1 MPYYISDTQSDC
13 SGWATIKADTPEATP
28 ETIGCHQV
36 KDDAIDQMVAVSLSE
51 DVEPMGDWATRNI
64 YMSYAPMTDDEDED
78 EERVL
83 PDNYRPALADD
94 VPEGRACGNCVFY
107 EESNENDDGTKA
119 YCTKWKDYVD
129 GAYYCNAWQPYE
141 EERQINLNPPQF
153 MRDNAKRGLVYH
165 AEGLSGDGL
174 MPQTVEDARKMAAG
188 EITIDKWRKIPA
200 WIARH
205 MVDLEA
211 ADDEIT
217 AGVVAHLLWGSGST
231 KAEAQRTMD
240 YAQKVVDQLDKELDA
255 EERAEAPA
263 SDQIFGSDK
272 NPEGSASDATN
283 NITLDDK
290 TETALATKTSEHNAK
305 MKEESKPDWTSVT
318 NGKLRAVWRRGAG
331 AFSTSHRPNMTR
343 AQWAMAR
350 VNAFLYLSAN
360 GKPQNEKY
368 ITDND
373 LLNTGHP
380 KYSKNERDT
389 EMETEE
395 IIIDDER
402 SATPVVE
409 NRWVAI
415 DKGTRSIAFTNLEL
429 RAMADGEDDW
439 TVRGYAAVFDSPSE
453 PLPFTEYV
461 KRGAFKKTIKD
472 RSDVRL
478 LIDHTGVPLAR
489 TKSGTLIL
497 TEDDKGLF
505 MEASLDPAN
514 PDAVK
519 IRSALKRGDLSQMS
533 FAFETI
539 KDSWNAERTVRELK
553 EVRLHDVSIVTYPA
567 YEETSAEMRNK
578 QISDTSVAIV
588 QTVSLRKA
596 QVLLAKTRAVN

>member
-13 SGWATIKADTPEATP
+13 SGWATIKADTPESTP
-28 ETIGCHQV
+28 ETIGCHQI
-36 KDDAIDQMVAVSLSE
+36 KEDAIDQMIAVSLSE
-51 DVEPMGDWATRNI
+51 DVEPMGDWATRLI
-64 YMSYAPMTDDEDED
+64 MSDTELISDDDE
-78 EERVL
+78 EEMVE
-83 PDNYRPALADD
+83 PPEMNQAEESPIKMALAQ
-94 VPEGRACGNCVFY
+94 AY
-107 EESNENDDGTKA
+107 EAVKSILEEITEKMMELH
-119 YCTKWKDYVD
+119 
-129 GAYYCNAWQPYE
+129 QPVE
-141 EERQINLNPPQF
+141 EELVEEVEIDSREQRQIDLSAPQF
-153 MRDNAKRGLVYH
+153 MRDNAEQGLKYH

-174 MPQTVEDARKMAAG
+174 LPQTVEDARKMADG
-188 EITIDKWRKIPA
+188 EISPDKWRKIAA

-211 ADDEIT
+211 ADGEIT

-231 KAEAQRTMD
+231 KKEAQRTMD
-240 YAQKVVDQLDKELDA
+240 YAQNIVDQLDAELE
-255 EERAEAPA
+255 EER
-263 SDQIFGSDK
+263 
-272 NPEGSASDATN
+272 
-283 NITLDDK
+283 
-290 TETALATKTSEHNAK
+290 SE
-305 MKEESKPDWTSVT
+305 S
-318 NGKLRAVWRRGAG
+318 
-331 AFSTSHRPNMTR
+331 
-343 AQWAMAR
+343 
-350 VNAFLYLSAN
+350 
-360 GKPQNEKY
+360 
-368 ITDND
+368 
-373 LLNTGHP
+373 
-380 KYSKNERDT
+380 
-389 EMETEE
+389 
-395 IIIDDER
+395 
-402 SATPVVE
+402 PVVE
-409 NRWVAI
+409 HRWVAV

-489 TKSGTLIL
+489 TKSGTLTL

-505 MEASLDPAN
+505 MEARLDPAN

-567 YEETSAEMRNK
+567 YEETSAEMRNQ
-578 QISDTSVAIV
+578 QITDTTVAIV
-588 QTVSLRKA
+588 QSVSLRKA
-596 QVLLAKTRAVN
+596 QVLLAKTRAVK

>member
-13 SGWATIKADTPEATP
+13 SGWATIVAATP
-28 ETIGCHQV
+28 NADPRTIGCHQI
-36 KDDAIDQMVAVSLSE
+36 KQDAIDQMIAASLS
-51 DVEPMGDWATRNI
+51 DGVDPAGDWATRAI
-64 YMSYAPMTDDEDED
+64 TVGEEPMM
-78 EERVL
+78 EEPVVEEPMVESDMPEEGLNPRQQTM
-83 PDNYRPALADD
+83 YEALEAIVETYGKFTQGIDADGAHY
-94 VPEGRACGNCVFY
+94 VAESPFASEGVICSSCSFY
-107 EESNENDDGTKA
+107 EGGNQCELVEGSIAPAGICKLWVI
-119 YCTKWKDYVD
+119 K
-129 GAYYCNAWQPYE
+129 E
-141 EERQINLNPPQF
+141 ELVQVRSIEQRQIDLSAPQF
-153 MRDNAKRGLVYH
+153 MRDNATQGLKYH
-165 AEGLSGDGL
+165 ADGLSGDGL
-174 MPQTVEDARKMAAG
+174 EPQTVEDARKMADG
-188 EITIDKWRKIPA
+188 DVSPDKWRKIAA

-211 ADDEIT
+211 ANGEIT

-231 KAEAQRTMD
+231 KKEAQRTMD
-240 YAQKVVDQLDKELDA
+240 YAQNIVDQLDAEL
-255 EERAEAPA
+255 E
-263 SDQIFGSDK
+263 Q
-272 NPEGSASDATN
+272 
-283 NITLDDK
+283 
-290 TETALATKTSEHNAK
+290 
-305 MKEESKPDWTSVT
+305 
-318 NGKLRAVWRRGAG
+318 
-331 AFSTSHRPNMTR
+331 
-343 AQWAMAR
+343 
-350 VNAFLYLSAN
+350 
-360 GKPQNEKY
+360 
-368 ITDND
+368 
-373 LLNTGHP
+373 
-380 KYSKNERDT
+380 
-389 EMETEE
+389 
-395 IIIDDER
+395 ER
-402 SATPVVE
+402 SESPVVE
-409 NRWVAI
+409 HRWVAV

-429 RAMADGEDDW
+429 RAMDNGEDDW

-505 MEASLDPAN
+505 MEANLDPAN

-578 QISDTSVAIV
+578 QITDTPLAIV
-588 QTVSLRKA
+588 QSVSLRKA

>member
-13 SGWATIKADTPEATP
+13 SGWATIKADTPESTP
-28 ETIGCHQV
+28 ETIGCHQI

-51 DVEPMGDWATRNI
+51 EIEPMGDWATRLL
-64 YMSYAPMTDDEDED
+64 MSDTELISDDDE
-78 EERVL
+78 EEMVE
-83 PDNYRPALADD
+83 PPEMNQAEESPMMMALAQAHEA
-94 VPEGRACGNCVFY
+94 VKSIL
-107 EESNENDDGTKA
+107 EEITEKMMELH
-119 YCTKWKDYVD
+119 
-129 GAYYCNAWQPYE
+129 QPVE
-141 EERQINLNPPQF
+141 EELVEEVEIDSRQQRQIDLAAPQF
-153 MRDNAKRGLVYH
+153 MRDNAEQGLKYH

-174 MPQTVEDARKMAAG
+174 MPQTVEDARKMADG
-188 EITIDKWRKIPA
+188 EISPDKWRKIAA

-211 ADDEIT
+211 ADGEIT

-231 KAEAQRTMD
+231 KEEAQRTMD
-240 YAQKVVDQLDKELDA
+240 YAQKIVDQLDAELE
-255 EERAEAPA
+255 EER
-263 SDQIFGSDK
+263 
-272 NPEGSASDATN
+272 
-283 NITLDDK
+283 
-290 TETALATKTSEHNAK
+290 SE
-305 MKEESKPDWTSVT
+305 S
-318 NGKLRAVWRRGAG
+318 
-331 AFSTSHRPNMTR
+331 
-343 AQWAMAR
+343 
-350 VNAFLYLSAN
+350 
-360 GKPQNEKY
+360 
-368 ITDND
+368 
-373 LLNTGHP
+373 
-380 KYSKNERDT
+380 
-389 EMETEE
+389 
-395 IIIDDER
+395 
-402 SATPVVE
+402 PVVE
-409 NRWVAI
+409 HRWVAV

-429 RAMADGEDDW
+429 RAIADGEDDW

-489 TKSGTLIL
+489 TKSGTLTL

-505 MEASLDPAN
+505 MEARLDPAN

-578 QISDTSVAIV
+578 QITDTTVAIV

-596 QVLLAKTRAVN
+596 QVLLAKTRAVK

>member
-13 SGWATIKADTPEATP
+13 SGWATIKADTTDSVP
-28 ETIGCHQV
+28 ETIGCHQI
-36 KDDAIDQMVAVSLSE
+36 KEDAIAQMVAVSLSE
-51 DVEPMGDWATRNI
+51 EIEPAGDWATRLL
-64 YMSYAPMTDDEDED
+64 MSDTELIDDDEED
-78 EERVL
+78 VEMNQLEES
-83 PDNYRPALADD
+83 PMIMALAQ
-94 VPEGRACGNCVFY
+94 AY
-107 EESNENDDGTKA
+107 EAVKSILEEITEKM
-119 YCTKWKDYVD
+119 TEVE
-129 GAYYCNAWQPYE
+129 QPAE
-141 EERQINLNPPQF
+141 EELVEEIEIDSREQRQIDLSAPQF
-153 MRDNAKRGLVYH
+153 MRDNATQGLKYH
-165 AEGLSGDGL
+165 ADGLSGDGL
-174 MPQTVEDARKMAAG
+174 EPQTVEDARKMADG
-188 EITIDKWRKIPA
+188 DISPDKWRKIAA

-211 ADDEIT
+211 ADGEIT

-231 KAEAQRTMD
+231 KEEAQRTMD
-240 YAQKVVDQLDKELDA
+240 YAQKIIDQLDAELEA
-255 EERAEAPA
+255 ERSTAPA
-263 SDQIFGSDK
+263 V
-272 NPEGSASDATN
+272 
-283 NITLDDK
+283 
-290 TETALATKTSEHNAK
+290 EH
-305 MKEESKPDWTSVT
+305 
-318 NGKLRAVWRRGAG
+318 
-331 AFSTSHRPNMTR
+331 
-343 AQWAMAR
+343 
-350 VNAFLYLSAN
+350 
-360 GKPQNEKY
+360 
-368 ITDND
+368 
-373 LLNTGHP
+373 
-380 KYSKNERDT
+380 
-389 EMETEE
+389 
-395 IIIDDER
+395 
-402 SATPVVE
+402 
-409 NRWVAI
+409 RWVAV

-505 MEASLDPAN
+505 MEANLDPAN

-578 QISDTSVAIV
+578 QTTDTSVAIV

-596 QVLLAKTRAVN
+596 QVLLAKTRAVK

>member
-13 SGWATIKADTPEATP
+13 SGWATIKADTPESTP
-28 ETIGCHQV
+28 ETIGCHQI
-36 KDDAIDQMVAVSLSE
+36 KEDAIDQMVAVSLSE
-51 DVEPMGDWATRNI
+51 DVEPMGDWATRLL
-64 YMSYAPMTDDEDED
+64 MSDTELISDDDE
-78 EERVL
+78 EEMVE
-83 PDNYRPALADD
+83 PPEMNQAEESPMMMALAQ
-94 VPEGRACGNCVFY
+94 AY
-107 EESNENDDGTKA
+107 EAVKSILEEITEKMMELH
-119 YCTKWKDYVD
+119 
-129 GAYYCNAWQPYE
+129 QPVE
-141 EERQINLNPPQF
+141 EELVEEVEIDSREQRQIDLSAPQF
-153 MRDNAKRGLVYH
+153 MRDNAEQGLKYH

-174 MPQTVEDARKMAAG
+174 LPQTVEDARKMADG
-188 EITIDKWRKIPA
+188 EISPDKWRKIAA

-211 ADDEIT
+211 ADGEIT

-231 KAEAQRTMD
+231 KKEAQRTMD
-240 YAQKVVDQLDKELDA
+240 YAQNIVDQLDAELE
-255 EERAEAPA
+255 EER
-263 SDQIFGSDK
+263 
-272 NPEGSASDATN
+272 
-283 NITLDDK
+283 
-290 TETALATKTSEHNAK
+290 SE
-305 MKEESKPDWTSVT
+305 S
-318 NGKLRAVWRRGAG
+318 
-331 AFSTSHRPNMTR
+331 
-343 AQWAMAR
+343 
-350 VNAFLYLSAN
+350 
-360 GKPQNEKY
+360 
-368 ITDND
+368 
-373 LLNTGHP
+373 
-380 KYSKNERDT
+380 
-389 EMETEE
+389 
-395 IIIDDER
+395 
-402 SATPVVE
+402 PVVE
-409 NRWVAI
+409 HRWVAV

-489 TKSGTLIL
+489 TKSGTLTL

-505 MEASLDPAN
+505 MEARLDPAN

-567 YEETSAEMRNK
+567 YEETSAEMRNQ
-578 QISDTSVAIV
+578 QITDTTVAIV
-588 QTVSLRKA
+588 QSVSLRKA
-596 QVLLAKTRAVN
+596 QVLLAKTRAVK